1 MTEKWLK
8 LSLFYFGINQIH
20 DNTESE
26 NSILYML
33 IFKKKLEG
41 NSKIYLLFFTLVL

>member
-8 LSLFYFGINQIH
+8 FSLFYFGINQIH

-33 IFKKKLEG
+33 IFKKKREG
-41 NSKIYLLFFTLVL
+41 NSKNPLFFTLGL